1 MLHRFY
7 PTKVFLKRF
16 KSDIDTSC
24 AFCGDPNET
33 DMHIFWDCPHTQL
46 FWIEFSNII
55 NRNVLQGSL
64 CFSRMYFGFFNIQKF
79 KLMNILLLTYYYFLQ
94 NFIFTAVNSLI
105 KILYLLFLKKRFNS
119 ISKLFHLPRILKLL
133 KQLIYLIFLTFV
145 KALFWIIYLLLH
157 TSRNGALHVMS
168 PLFA

>member
-1 MLHRFY
+1 M
-7 PTKVFLKRF
+7 FLKRF

-24 AFCGDPNET
+24 AFCGDPNEI
-33 DMHIFWDCPHTQL
+33 DMHIFWDCPHTL
-46 FWIEFSNII
+46 NSLILSIAMCS
-55 NRNVLQGSL
+55 RVSL
-64 CFSRMYFGFFNIQKF
+64 CFSMMYCLASLTYKKT

-133 KQLIYLIFLTFV
+133 KQLIYLIFLTYFV
-145 KALFWIIYLLLH
+145 KALFWIIYLLLY

-168 PLFA
+168 PLCA

>member
-1 MLHRFY
+1 MNRTHRIVC
-7 PTKVFLKRF
+7 TEMKLICI
-16 KSDIDTSC
+16 SSGI
-24 AFCGDPNET
+24 
-33 DMHIFWDCPHTQL
+33 
-46 FWIEFSNII
+46 
-55 NRNVLQGSL
+55 VLTRSYFGLNSLILSIAMCSRVSL
-64 CFSRMYFGFFNIQKF
+64 CFSRMYCLASLTYKKF